1 MNTNQLNQID
11 NVLSNLDKLQ
21 GASAVTLVFLS
32 CIVVGYILRFIKAF
46 PNNGIPVV
54 VVLWGGMFMGLIASG
69 RSTTM
74 PMHVWVIRNML
85 VGLIIGGAAWIAHY
99 VVISRIE
106 TWVQSKFPG
115 TQDTTLFK
123 KEPPV
128 DKPAPQNPPPANPT

>member
-1 MNTNQLNQID
+1 VNTNQLNQID
-11 NVLSNLDKLQ
+11 DVLSNLDKLQ

-32 CIVVGYILRFIKAF
+32 CIVVGYILRFIKPF
-46 PNNGIPVV
+46 PNNAIPVV
-54 VVLWGGMFMGLIASG
+54 VVLWGGMFMSLIASG
-69 RSTTM
+69 RATTM
-74 PMHVWVIRNML
+74 PMHVWVIRNAL

-123 KEPPV
+123 KEPNAEPV
-128 DKPAPQNPPPANPT
+128 KPPTNPS